1 MRVQLTSQW
10 PKRHVL
16 AAPWG
21 TALATWL
28 LTIYYEPAPFAN
40 MVSMGAM
47 IYGMVMS
54 ILELGVPMAFY
65 AYEKIKNDRANLRKQ
80 AREEGLAEGRAEG
93 RAEGQAKGKAEGRAE
108 GVAETINTVRA
119 KFEEDPNLSPEDLL
133 EALMAS
139 LNDTRNN
146 RNGEN

>member
-1 MRVQLTSQW
+1 MTSQW

-47 IYGMVMS
+47 IYGMIMS
-54 ILELGVPMAFY
+54 ALELGVPMAFY
-65 AYEKIKNDRANLRKQ
+65 AYEKIKNERAMRRRRI
-80 AREEGLAEGRAEG
+80 AEERAEGRVEGRAEG
-93 RAEGQAKGKAEGRAE
+93 RAEGMAE
-108 GVAETINTVRA
+108 GVASTIDSIRA
-119 KFEEDPNLSPEDLL
+119 KFKESPDLSPEELL
-133 EALMAS
+133 EDLMAD
-139 LNDTRNN
+139 LQNN
-146 RNGEN
+146 GRSKGARSTDD